1 MFKRILVPL
10 DGSELAEVVFPYAKE
25 FAGRLDL
32 EVVLLYVGGQVLSEF
47 APMHRAYIE
56 RAAEIIRQQAQEVQ
70 EKTGIKP
77 GSNPIEVRGEMT
89 EGYPAE
95 EILRYTDENKADLL
109 LMATH
114 GRSGRK
120 RWILGNV
127 ADKVLRASKIPVLL
141 VRSGVPVTTPHDQW
155 PSRTILVPL
164 DGSERAELVLPHVET
179 LAKQRSTEPANVTLL
194 KICEPPSTPSYYAPE
209 LSEVPLNWGEYMEQ
223 EVARCKQVS
232 TKYLAKIEERFKDI
246 GVSAK
251 SEVLVGKASDVI
263 VDYAN
268 KNPFDLIVMA
278 THGRSGLSRLV
289 YGSIATNI
297 INGVSC
303 PIFLVR

>member
-25 FAGRLDL
+25 LAGRLDM
-32 EVVLLYVGGQVLSEF
+32 EVVLLYVGGRVLSEF

-56 RAAEIIRQQAQEVQ
+56 RAAEIISQQVQEVQ

-77 GSNPIEVRGEMT
+77 GSNPIEVRGEMA

-95 EILRYTDENKADLL
+95 EILRYADENKADLL

-141 VRSGVPVTTPHDQW
+141 VRAGIPDTTPYDQW

-164 DGSERAELVLPHVET
+164 DGSEQAESVLPHVET
-179 LAKQRSTEPANVTLL
+179 LAKQRSTEPVNVTLL

-223 EVARCKQVS
+223 EVVRCKQAS
-232 TKYLAKIEERFKDI
+232 TEYLAKIEERFKDI
-246 GVSAK
+246 GVSAQ

-268 KNPFDLIVMA
+268 KNPFNLIAMA

-289 YGSIATNI
+289 YGSIAANI